1 LQSEIKLELAEM
13 GEDGYHIFCEAKVN
27 GIDVRALIDT
37 GASKSVVT
45 RAFSR
50 QLVNVIPIAY
60 EDSHSSGVGGEVIQP
75 DFIQVES
82 VKMGKIKLKDV
93 IIGILDLDHV
103 EEVYNAVNVKPFEF
117 LIGADLLV
125 MYRASID
132 LRRGKMK
139 IRG

>member
-1 LQSEIKLELAEM
+1 M
-13 GEDGYHIFCEAKVN
+13 GEDGYHIFCDAKVN
-27 GIDVRALIDT
+27 GIEVRALIDT

-45 RAFSR
+45 REFSKE
-50 QLVNVIPIAY
+50 LVNVIPIEY

-82 VKMGKIKLKDV
+82 VKMGKVKLKNV
-93 IIGILDLDHV
+93 IIGILDLEHV
-103 EEVYNAVNVKPFEF
+103 EEVYRAVNVEPFKF

-125 MYRASID
+125 MYRSTID
-132 LRRGKMK
+132 LRRRKLM